1 MTPKEYDEPPD
12 IFDIKE
18 PSGQGIADQS
28 EYGKILPC
36 NQPIRYQ
43 NEWSETP

>member
-1 MTPKEYDEPPD
+1 MTTPRP
-12 IFDIKE
+12 FDTKK

-28 EYGKILPC
+28 KYWKMLPW

-43 NEWSETP
+43 NEGSETL